1 MLVGYGVK
9 AGATTRRPRKA
20 PAGNGSVADPG
31 LSPGRANGAPGGH
44 PSVLAKP
51 PVRKLAREL
60 GVDLGGLAGS
70 GPGGSITRDD
80 VQQAAAGGMVPGAAE
95 TRPGLRRSAS
105 RSGGSASTPRRR

>member
-9 AGATTRRPRKA
+9 AGATTRRARKA
-20 PAGNGSVADPG
+20 PAGNGSVAETAPAT
-31 LSPGRANGAPGGH
+31 ANGAAGGH

-70 GPGGSITRDD
+70 GAGRVHHPG
-80 VQQAAAGGMVPGAAE
+80 
-95 TRPGLRRSAS
+95 
-105 RSGGSASTPRRR
+105 